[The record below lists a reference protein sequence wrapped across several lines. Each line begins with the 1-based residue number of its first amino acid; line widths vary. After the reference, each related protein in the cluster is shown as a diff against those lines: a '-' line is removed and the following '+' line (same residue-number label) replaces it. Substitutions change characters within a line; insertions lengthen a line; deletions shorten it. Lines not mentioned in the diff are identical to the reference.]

1 MALTRFYKM
10 TFFYIYNQYMLA
22 AETVITNEACAAAAF
37 IFVIVIYVH
46 YFRLLSKTFDLWRQF
61 YIIVNHATRDFSQ

>member
-46 YFRLLSKTFDLWRQF
+46 YFRLLSKTFDL
-61 YIIVNHATRDFSQ
+61 